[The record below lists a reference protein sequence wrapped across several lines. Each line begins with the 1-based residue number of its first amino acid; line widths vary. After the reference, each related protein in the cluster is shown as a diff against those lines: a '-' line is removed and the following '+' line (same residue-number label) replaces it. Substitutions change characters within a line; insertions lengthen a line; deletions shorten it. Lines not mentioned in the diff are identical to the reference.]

1 MAENA
6 ENHEEL
12 EEVGDSQSLAEID
25 LFFDMA
31 IKLEENKFNL
41 YPDLANK
48 MQLKCIQLILQR
60 LEFFEFEQD

>member
-1 MAENA
+1 MAEHT
-6 ENHEEL
+6 ENTEEL
-12 EEVGDSQSLAEID
+12 QEIADEQSLAEID

-48 MQLKCIQLILQR
+48 MQLKCINLVMQR
-60 LEFFEFEQD
+60 LDFFEFEE